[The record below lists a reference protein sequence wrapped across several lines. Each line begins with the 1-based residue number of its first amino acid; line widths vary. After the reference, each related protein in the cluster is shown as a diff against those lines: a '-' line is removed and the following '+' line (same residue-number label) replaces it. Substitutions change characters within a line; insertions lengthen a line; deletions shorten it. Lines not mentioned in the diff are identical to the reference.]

1 VSTRVRR
8 PAWRLAGSVAAGLL
22 VAGTLAACG
31 GGSSG
36 AGAPA
41 AGVGSSGGGAG
52 VSGGATVH
60 VSQDDLDALH
70 AATSDAESTAT
81 QAEQDLAS
89 DG

>member
-1 VSTRVRR
+1 VRR
-8 PAWRLAGSVAAGLL
+8 PVWRLAGSVAAGLL

-36 AGAPA
+36 APG
-41 AGVGSSGGGAG
+41 AGVGSSGAGAG
-52 VSGGATVH
+52 VSNGATVQ
-60 VSQDDLDALH
+60 VSQDDLDALR

-81 QAEQDLAS
+81 QAEQDLGS

>member
-1 VSTRVRR
+1 MSTRVRR
-8 PAWRLAGSVAAGLL
+8 PVWRLAGSVAAGLL

-36 AGAPA
+36 APGAGA
-41 AGVGSSGGGAG
+41 GSSGAGAG
-52 VSGGATVH
+52 VSNGATVQ
-60 VSQDDLDALH
+60 VSQDDLDALR

-81 QAEQDLAS
+81 QAEQDLGS